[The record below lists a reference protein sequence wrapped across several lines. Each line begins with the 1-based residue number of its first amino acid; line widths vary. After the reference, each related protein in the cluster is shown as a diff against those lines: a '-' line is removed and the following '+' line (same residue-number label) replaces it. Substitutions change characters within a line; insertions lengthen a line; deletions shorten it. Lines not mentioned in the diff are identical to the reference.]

1 MKYPR
6 LLIDLPRLEDN
17 VRQEVRLLARSR
29 RALSLVEL
37 LVALAVLTAAAL
49 PALWLQVSTARA
61 VRVDRARLACEA
73 LCVNLTG
80 WFGRW
85 ENDPWE
91 LLTPTS
97 DPRERVGVDIWKRDV
112 QLRQALEDPGLEE
125 VLAAHAVETTVQM
138 IHDVEPD
145 VHQLTVEVTWDAAPE
160 RRERVSHARL
170 LVRPRR

>member
-1 MKYPR
+1 MT
-6 LLIDLPRLEDN
+6 
-17 VRQEVRLLARSR
+17 SR

-49 PALWLQVSTARA
+49 PALLLHASTARA

-91 LLTPTS
+91 LLAPTS
-97 DPRERVGVDIWKRDV
+97 DPRERVGVDVWTRDRE
-112 QLRQALEDPGLEE
+112 LRAALADRELDE
-125 VLAAHAVETTVQM
+125 VVAAYGVETTIQL
-138 IHDVEPD
+138 IREVEPD